1 MIDNGKISTILIS
14 IFGIFAAAIIADP
27 SLLGGF
33 GVPAQYTAVIV
44 GILLVLYNALFPRN
58 PSVTPEDSA

>member
-14 IFGIFAAAIIADP
+14 LFGIFAAAIIADP

-44 GILLVLYNALFPRN
+44 GVLLVFYNALFPRN
-58 PSVTPEDSA
+58 PSAAPVDAA